1 MGMDASPEGSPTSG
15 RRRID
20 LAWVLVM
27 GGIAVTFFSLFA
39 PVYLELGYE
48 MYFLVAGVL
57 LMVAGFVVGSRPR

>member
-1 MGMDASPEGSPTSG
+1 MGMDASPESPPAPG
-15 RRRID
+15 RGRID

-27 GGIAVTFFSLFA
+27 GGIAVTFFSLFS
-39 PVYLELGYE
+39 PLYLELGYE